1 MNPQLTRARILALG
15 SFVANFSCQLYG
27 MLTTPNMKQVA
38 DENHYA
44 YSPNP
49 FFIAAFFAMQTVLQL
64 LWIKNLFVVSS
75 AGPSPKY
82 EHSITLPGGIS
93 NVDPDTLAPPPNS
106 DEPEPSQMAYVP
118 IYALGNICIAA
129 WMVFWI
135 SQKFWVS
142 QAFVTVNT
150 LVQLYAVFY
159 LLGPSSPFALS
170 GVNFLTHIVAKTF
183 AGIGVLDFLDNGA
196 VAMVCLVALYFSLSN
211 AFILAYRVTRVL
223 RPRLFRSSL

>member
-1 MNPQLTRARILALG
+1 ARILALG

-82 EHSITLPGGIS
+82 EHK
-93 NVDPDTLAPPPNS
+93 
-106 DEPEPSQMAYVP
+106 PSQMAYVP

-196 VAMVCLVALYFSLSN
+196 VAMGYAGSPSTPVQILTVVLLSLLAASSDVLFGICIFYNALALLVGQ
-211 AFILAYRVTRVL
+211 
-223 RPRLFRSSL
+223 